1 MLTRLIWQ
9 KGRCLQQLDCIVV
22 GKSCCAPSGQDV
34 SHAGLDLKAPTL
46 YSMSCQVVS
55 LLDCIRGT
63 FIPGNGTMVRTVFS
77 HVVSV
82 PCVFSVSRSCQSP
95 VEKDSV
101 FGLFSNEAK
110 CVSCSAILNWIKD
123 QTLPLCGAYASAVT
137 LPFRGHYSDS
147 AHDRVWCWPF

>member
-1 MLTRLIWQ
+1 MLIRSKTLFISEPVSMKWIFPFLEFWSINVNSLNLT
-9 KGRCLQQLDCIVV
+9 KGRCLQRLDCIVV

-110 CVSCSAILNWIKD
+110 CVSCSAILN
-123 QTLPLCGAYASAVT
+123 
-137 LPFRGHYSDS
+137 
-147 AHDRVWCWPF
+147 